1 MDIMLHYC
9 MNCMEPLEDDSAV
22 CAKCHYDNQVKTD
35 APDQLPNTVLN
46 GKYLVGR
53 ALGQGGFGITY
64 IGLDLNLLMK
74 VAIKEYYP
82 KDCATRTTHSDRS
95 VIPYTGEREIAF
107 LRGREKFLAEAQML
121 ARFTDMPSIVNV
133 RDYFMEH
140 GTAYIVMD
148 FVQGKTLLQEIRDR
162 GGRLPVAETLSLF
175 RPLMED
181 LAALHEQHIIHR
193 DISPD
198 NIIINKQNRLI
209 LLDFGAARQ
218 FAEDEHSYTINLKHG
233 YAPPEQYSAKAEQGG
248 FTDVYALCATIYAT
262 IIGKKP
268 PEAIE
273 RVMQTEVLVPPTKQI
288 TGITMQQERA
298 LLHGL
303 ETSIDKRT
311 KSVKQVIDE
320 LYNGAFPP
328 PKPAPVPPDKPEPK
342 PMPTPTPQPPKPEP
356 PTPQSPTLP
365 TKATYES
372 IVKPTSKLGVVVL
385 LASMVAMLFMLAG
398 SFYIRD
404 SSPLLLFDIQYIGSL
419 FVTVWLY
426 TLKFPVEFGL
436 KKHRN
441 YIIITAF
448 CATVVFVLYLIPNN
462 DRYQHDYWRD
472 NLSLGSMVLVAA
484 IYVIYVSRTLL
495 VVKKIT
501 ADVKERLVDEKI
513 AIPRKMN
520 GKAKSWLVAT
530 SLLMTISVLVSILML
545 VTSFVHAR

>member
-82 KDCATRTTHSDRS
+82 KDCATRTTRSDRS

-342 PMPTPTPQPPKPEP
+342 PKPTPLSVTPLEDTSKN
-356 PTPQSPTLP
+356 PTF
-365 TKATYES
+365 ES
-372 IVKPTSKLGVVVL
+372 IVKPASKVAVIVL
-385 LASMVAMLFMLAG
+385 LLSMVVIF
-398 SFYIRD
+398 
-404 SSPLLLFDIQYIGSL
+404 LLCKVFDNIILIFTLQSL
-419 FVTVWLY
+419 QLIVTMFAAAWIY
-426 TLKFPVEFGL
+426 SKKFSIEYRLG
-436 KKHRN
+436 KHRS
-441 YIIITAF
+441 YIIITAV
-448 CATVVFVLYLIPNN
+448 CVIAVYELLWMP
-462 DRYQHDYWRD
+462 RRLWGGP
-472 NLSLGSMVLVAA
+472 LSLSSIREITLSCDIAVT
-484 IYVIYVSRTLL
+484 VISGLYCIGTLR
-495 VVKKIT
+495 VIKKTTIN
-501 ADVKERLVDEKI
+501 VEERLVDEKI
-513 AIPRKMN
+513 AIPSNKN
-520 GKAKSWLVAT
+520 GKAKS
-530 SLLMTISVLVSILML
+530 LLGGTRWVVLTSVLFSTFHLIYLFRMWL
-545 VTSFVHAR
+545 

>member
-82 KDCATRTTHSDRS
+82 KDCATRTTRSDRS

-209 LLDFGAARQ
+209 LLDFGAAVSLR
-218 FAEDEHSYTINLKHG
+218 
-233 YAPPEQYSAKAEQGG
+233 
-248 FTDVYALCATIYAT
+248 
-262 IIGKKP
+262 
-268 PEAIE
+268 
-273 RVMQTEVLVPPTKQI
+273 RM
-288 TGITMQQERA
+288 
-298 LLHGL
+298 
-303 ETSIDKRT
+303 SI
-311 KSVKQVIDE
+311 
-320 LYNGAFPP
+320 
-328 PKPAPVPPDKPEPK
+328 
-342 PMPTPTPQPPKPEP
+342 
-356 PTPQSPTLP
+356 
-365 TKATYES
+365 
-372 IVKPTSKLGVVVL
+372 
-385 LASMVAMLFMLAG
+385 
-398 SFYIRD
+398 
-404 SSPLLLFDIQYIGSL
+404 
-419 FVTVWLY
+419 
-426 TLKFPVEFGL
+426 
-436 KKHRN
+436 
-441 YIIITAF
+441 
-448 CATVVFVLYLIPNN
+448 LIP
-462 DRYQHDYWRD
+462 
-472 NLSLGSMVLVAA
+472 L
-484 IYVIYVSRTLL
+484 I
-495 VVKKIT
+495 
-501 ADVKERLVDEKI
+501 
-513 AIPRKMN
+513 
-520 GKAKSWLVAT
+520 
-530 SLLMTISVLVSILML
+530 
-545 VTSFVHAR
+545 

>member
-9 MNCMEPLEDDSAV
+9 MNCMEPLEDDSAI

-82 KDCATRTTHSDRS
+82 KDCATRTTRSDRS

-288 TGITMQQERA
+288 TDITMQQERA

-311 KSVKQVIDE
+311 KSVRQVIDE
-320 LYNGAFPP
+320 LYDGVFPP
-328 PKPAPVPPDKPEPK
+328 PKPAPVPPDKPEPQPK
-342 PMPTPTPQPPKPEP
+342 PTPLSVTLLEDTSKN
-356 PTPQSPTLP
+356 PTF
-365 TKATYES
+365 ES
-372 IVKPTSKLGVVVL
+372 IVKPASKVAVIVL
-385 LASMVAMLFMLAG
+385 LLSMVVIF
-398 SFYIRD
+398 
-404 SSPLLLFDIQYIGSL
+404 LLCKVSDNTILRFTLQSL
-419 FVTVWLY
+419 QLIVTMFAAAWIY
-426 TLKFPVEFGL
+426 SKKFSIEYRLG
-436 KKHRN
+436 KHRS
-441 YIIITAF
+441 YIIITAVCVIAVYELLWMPRRF
-448 CATVVFVLYLIPNN
+448 FQGP
-462 DRYQHDYWRD
+462 
-472 NLSLGSMVLVAA
+472 LSFSSIREIALSCDIAVA
-484 IYVIYVSRTLL
+484 VIYGLYCSRTLR
-495 VVKKIT
+495 VIKKT
-501 ADVKERLVDEKI
+501 TTDAEERLADEKI
-513 AIPRKMN
+513 AIPSNKN
-520 GKAKSWLVAT
+520 GKAR
-530 SLLMTISVLVSILML
+530 SLLGGTRWVILTSILFSIFHLISLFRMWL
-545 VTSFVHAR
+545 

>member
-82 KDCATRTTHSDRS
+82 KDCATRTTRSDRS

-288 TGITMQQERA
+288 TDITMQQERA

-342 PMPTPTPQPPKPEP
+342 PKPTPLSVTPLEDTSKN
-356 PTPQSPTLP
+356 PTF
-365 TKATYES
+365 ES
-372 IVKPTSKLGVVVL
+372 IVKPASKVAVIVL
-385 LASMVAMLFMLAG
+385 LLSMVVIF
-398 SFYIRD
+398 
-404 SSPLLLFDIQYIGSL
+404 LLCKVFDNIILIFTLQSL
-419 FVTVWLY
+419 QLIVTMFAAAWIY
-426 TLKFPVEFGL
+426 SKKFSIEYRLG
-436 KKHRN
+436 KHRS
-441 YIIITAF
+441 YIIITAV
-448 CATVVFVLYLIPNN
+448 CVIAVYELLWMP
-462 DRYQHDYWRD
+462 RRLWGGP
-472 NLSLGSMVLVAA
+472 LSLSSIREITLSCDIAVT
-484 IYVIYVSRTLL
+484 VISGLYCIGTLR
-495 VVKKIT
+495 VIKKT
-501 ADVKERLVDEKI
+501 TTNVEERLVDEKI
-513 AIPRKMN
+513 AIPSNKN
-520 GKAKSWLVAT
+520 GKAKS
-530 SLLMTISVLVSILML
+530 LLGGTRWVVLTSVLFSTFHLIYLFRMWL
-545 VTSFVHAR
+545 

>member
-82 KDCATRTTHSDRS
+82 KDCATRTTRSDRS

-288 TGITMQQERA
+288 TDITMQQERA

-342 PMPTPTPQPPKPEP
+342 PKPTPLSVTPLEDTSKN
-356 PTPQSPTLP
+356 PTF
-365 TKATYES
+365 ES
-372 IVKPTSKLGVVVL
+372 IVKPASKVAVIVL
-385 LASMVAMLFMLAG
+385 LISMVIIF
-398 SFYIRD
+398 
-404 SSPLLLFDIQYIGSL
+404 LLCRVKIFDFNIKIKSILQSL
-419 FVTVWLY
+419 QLIVSMFATAWIY
-426 TLKFPVEFGL
+426 SKKFSIEYRLG
-436 KKHRN
+436 KHRSF
-441 YIIITAF
+441 IIITAT
-448 CATVVFVLYLIPNN
+448 CAIAVYALLYIPMHLLFSRSFSISSIREITLSCDIAVTVISGLYCIGTL
-462 DRYQHDYWRD
+462 R
-472 NLSLGSMVLVAA
+472 
-484 IYVIYVSRTLL
+484 VI
-495 VVKKIT
+495 KKT
-501 ADVKERLVDEKI
+501 TTNVEERLVDEKI
-513 AIPRKMN
+513 AIPSNKN
-520 GKAKSWLVAT
+520 GKAKS
-530 SLLMTISVLVSILML
+530 LLGGTRWVVLTSVLFSTFHLIYLFRMWL
-545 VTSFVHAR
+545 